1 MYFDQNMIIDATRGS
16 IARFVNHSCEP
27 NCRMEKWTVA
37 GKPRMALFAGDRGIM
52 TGEELSY
59 DYNFE
64 YVPLTPYVTLPSTF
78 TNFFTSPY
86 SNKNVQ
92 QCRCGAPNCR
102 GILGPRPK
110 DKDQRAKADGASRI
124 QKSTKGAGTKR
135 KRTATGSNTA
145 TQAKKRKLLT
155 PKSIK
160 AGVRK
165 AVNKVST
172 SASRGKAGTTNKH
185 PAVSTKRG
193 EPKPSPKT
201 KKSIK
206 LPTVKAT
213 SRVKASVQRKAGS
226 AQAAPSNKTAQL
238 KRPSPETKKRIL
250 HEAVKGSRSATK
262 SKSPASRSSTQGQ
275 KQKPETKTPGKH
287 RGKDV
292 SNARAKTK
300 VSLPKANR
308 AMTKSPN
315 KSVSKGKGLSSS
327 LKKVARRVVRTTG
340 SKPK

>member
-1 MYFDQNMIIDATRGS
+1 
-16 IARFVNHSCEP
+16 
-27 NCRMEKWTVA
+27 
-37 GKPRMALFAGDRGIM
+37 M

-64 YVPLTPYVTLPSTF
+64 YVPFTLYVASPSMF
-78 TNFFTSPY
+78 TNFLTSPY

-110 DKDQRAKADGASRI
+110 DKDQRAKADGTSGI

-135 KRTATGSNTA
+135 KRPATGSNTK

-155 PKSIK
+155 PKTIK

-165 AVNKVST
+165 AVTKVSA
-172 SASRGKAGTTNKH
+172 SASRGKAGTTKK
-185 PAVSTKRG
+185 PLAVSTKRG

-201 KKSIK
+201 KKSVK

-226 AQAAPSNKTAQL
+226 GQTAPPKKSGQL
-238 KRPSPETKKRIL
+238 KRPSPETKKKIL
-250 HEAVKGSRSATK
+250 HDAVKGSRSTTK
-262 SKSPASRSSTQGQ
+262 SKSPASRSSTQGK
-275 KQKPETKTPGKH
+275 KQKPETKTPGKS

-292 SNARAKTK
+292 PKAHVETK
-300 VSLPKANR
+300 VSLSKANR
-308 AMTKSPN
+308 ATTKSPN
-315 KSVSKGKGLSSS
+315 KPASKGKGLSSS
-327 LKKVARRVVRTTG
+327 LKKVAQRVVRTTG